1 MRARLFC
8 VFVMSLAAV
17 TITACGFST
26 PEIGEF
32 ADKEY
37 PGDAAS
43 ETPPVSA
50 TAQIEFEIKKRVY
63 CELRDAV
70 AAASRYPVSESETL
84 SSPRRIQYRSLIP
97 PGWIAQIA
105 LSLQV
110 DESVALNPG
119 LSVTE
124 LMPNAIQ
131 KFGVQTIS
139 SPQSFNLG
147 LGGTLSSAAT
157 RIDKFNPQYSIDF
170 LSKEQTKNGVCLV
183 GQDPFERINWATP
196 KSSPFLI
203 ESDLGIKKWLV
214 GAMVVNDLLPS
225 DTVVPNSG
233 SNRNKSPTSG
243 KKSAVADFAAA
254 PGGTPT
260 AGGGVKADTV
270 SYEIKFVIV
279 TSGNAT
285 PTWKLIPVS
294 ANPASAPFFSTG
306 RTRTHD
312 LIITIG
318 PDTAQTVNAGLASAI
333 AAGVNSGR
341 PTGAGGN

>member
-110 DESVALNPG
+110 DRVGRAKPRPFRDRTHAE
-119 LSVTE
+119 
-124 LMPNAIQ
+124 
-131 KFGVQTIS
+131 
-139 SPQSFNLG
+139 
-147 LGGTLSSAAT
+147 
-157 RIDKFNPQYSIDF
+157 RH
-170 LSKEQTKNGVCLV
+170 TKVW
-183 GQDPFERINWATP
+183 R
-196 KSSPFLI
+196 S
-203 ESDLGIKKWLV
+203 
-214 GAMVVNDLLPS
+214 NDLE
-225 DTVVPNSG
+225 
-233 SNRNKSPTSG
+233 
-243 KKSAVADFAAA
+243 SAVFQ
-254 PGGTPT
+254 PW
-260 AGGGVKADTV
+260 
-270 SYEIKFVIV
+270 S
-279 TSGNAT
+279 
-285 PTWKLIPVS
+285 WW
-294 ANPASAPFFSTG
+294 
-306 RTRTHD
+306 
-312 LIITIG
+312 
-318 PDTAQTVNAGLASAI
+318 
-333 AAGVNSGR
+333 NSLLR
-341 PTGAGGN
+341 RNTDRQI